1 MIQITPH
8 LKIFV
13 AVEPVD
19 FRQGIDGLAQV
30 CKAKLGADPF
40 SGALFVFRSR
50 SRRSIRV
57 LAYDLQGFWLCQKR
71 LSAGRFRWWPSC
83 PDDAT
88 PGAASVKL
96 LAHELQIL
104 ICGGDP
110 RGAKVL
116 DGWRAVG

>member
-8 LKIFV
+8 MRIFV
-13 AVEPVD
+13 AIEPVD

-83 PDDAT
+83 PAEAT
-88 PGAASVKL
+88 PGAASAKL

-110 RGAKVL
+110 RGAKVPE
-116 DGWRAVG
+116 GWRAVG